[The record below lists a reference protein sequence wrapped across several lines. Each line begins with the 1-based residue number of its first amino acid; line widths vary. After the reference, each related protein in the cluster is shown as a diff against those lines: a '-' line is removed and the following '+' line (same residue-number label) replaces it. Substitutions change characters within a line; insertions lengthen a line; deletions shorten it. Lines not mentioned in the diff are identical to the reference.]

1 MSKFDLTGLSSVF
14 DFGGKLIDKIFPD
27 PQKAQEAKIELF
39 KLQQNGELAQLAAET
54 DLAKGQIN
62 VNIEE
67 AKSTNWFVAG
77 WRPAC
82 GWVGAAGLAYSAIL
96 EPLARFAAVVLGG
109 YTGTFPVLD
118 TTITMQILFG
128 LLGLGAMRSYD
139 KKNNTAP

>member
-1 MSKFDLTGLSSVF
+1 MSFDLTGLGSLF

-39 KLQQNGELAQLAAET
+39 KLQQNGELARLAAET
-54 DLAKGQIN
+54 ELAKGQID

-82 GWVGAAGLAYSAIL
+82 GWVGATGLAYSAIL
-96 EPLARFAAVVLGG
+96 EPFARFAAVVFAG
-109 YTGTFPVLD
+109 YSGTFPVLD

-128 LLGLGAMRSYD
+128 LLGLGAMRSFD
-139 KKNNTAP
+139 KKNGTSV

>member
-1 MSKFDLTGLSSVF
+1 MDLTGLGSLF

-39 KLQQNGELAQLAAET
+39 KLQQNGELAVLAAET
-54 DLAKGQIN
+54 QLAKGQLD

-67 AKSTNWFVAG
+67 AKSSNWFVAG

-96 EPLARFAAVVLGG
+96 EPLARFVAAVGFG
-109 YTGTFPVLD
+109 YAGVFPLLD

-139 KKNNTAP
+139 KKNGKVT